1 MMNIF
6 KSLRYAVIGA
16 VAGAVMLGAGVAVA
30 GELVIYTASNPKIH
44 KDIVAAFSK
53 ARPDINVKSVNLST
67 GPITERAI
75 AEKANPQAD
84 VIYMVN
90 DIALKQLKTAGVLEP
105 YEPKNTRISEEF
117 KDEDGF
123 YMGHNA
129 TIMAMAVNTKLL
141 KEKKLPM
148 PTSWEDLIK
157 PVYKGQITVAAPTKS
172 GTGLSIFSTMLDMYG
187 WNFIDNLHQNIFQ
200 YNSSGSAAA
209 RQTGRGETV
218 IGLSYDTAIL
228 QQVQA
233 GVPVKLVIGR
243 LSPNIIEGGGLLAG
257 APHPKE
263 AKIFLDWLFGDEGAK
278 VFAPHVGIGA
288 VPGVGNIDVTK
299 VHLWKMRRPLDAN
312 AFKREWAGKY
322 EK

>member
-1 MMNIF
+1 MNMV
-6 KSLRYAVIGA
+6 KNLRFAVIGA
-16 VAGAVMLGAGVAVA
+16 LAGAALLSAGAAGA
-30 GELVIYTASNPKIH
+30 GELVVYTASNPKIH
-44 KDIVAAFSK
+44 KDIMAGFKK
-53 ARPDINVKSVNLST
+53 AHPEIDAKSVNMST
-67 GPITERAI
+67 GPITERVI

-90 DIALKQLKTAGVLEP
+90 NIALEQLKSAGVLEP
-105 YEPKNTRISEEF
+105 YLPKNTKIAAAF

-129 TIMAMAVNTKLL
+129 TIMAMAVNIKLL

-157 PVYKGQITVAAPTKS
+157 PVYKGQITIAAPTKS
-172 GTGLSIFSTMLDMYG
+172 GTGLSIISTLVDAFG
-187 WNFIDNLHQNIFQ
+187 WNYIDNLHQNIFQ

-228 QQVQA
+228 QQVNS
-233 GVPVKLVIGR
+233 GVPVEMVIGR
-243 LSPNIIEGGGLLAG
+243 LSPNVIEGGGLLVG

-288 VPGVGNIDVTK
+288 VPGYGNVDLSK

-312 AFKREWAGKY
+312 AFKRKWAAKY